1 MISIQ
6 SFIDTYGY
14 VAILV
19 GSFLEGETILVLGGL
34 AAQNGY
40 LDLTY
45 VILTA
50 FIGTLCGDQLFFFL
64 GRWHSDAFLKRRPSW
79 RARVAKAQMLLDRF
93 RTPIILG
100 FRFFY
105 GLRTVTPFVIGMSAV
120 PTVRFVFLNAAGAL
134 IWAITV
140 GIGGYLFG
148 NALEILIGNI
158 KHHQIEVFGV
168 IAALGAGIWIFHIVR
183 RKRYRTRMLRD
194 SKRPE

>member
-34 AAQNGY
+34 AAHSGY
-40 LDLTY
+40 LDLPY

-50 FIGTLCGDQLFFFL
+50 FIGSLCGDQLFFFL

-79 RARVAKAQMLLDRF
+79 RARVAKTQRLLDRF

-100 FRFFY
+100 FRFLY

-120 PTVRFVFLNAAGAL
+120 PTARFVFLNAVGAL
-134 IWAITV
+134 IWAIAV
-140 GIGGYLFG
+140 GTGGYLFG

-158 KHHQIEVFGV
+158 KHHEIKIFSV
-168 IAALGAGIWIFHIVR
+168 IAAMGAVIWIIHMVR
-183 RKRYRTRMLRD
+183 RKRYRKRILLD
-194 SKRPE
+194 SKRPK

>member
-1 MISIQ
+1 MIPIQ

-14 VAILV
+14 AAILV

-34 AAQNGY
+34 AAHSGY
-40 LDLTY
+40 LDLSF

-50 FIGTLCGDQLFFFL
+50 FIGSLCGDQLFFFL

-79 RARVAKAQMLLDRF
+79 CARAAKAQKLLDRF

-105 GLRTVTPFVIGMSAV
+105 GLRTVTPFVIGMSTV

-134 IWAITV
+134 IWAIAV
-140 GIGGYLFG
+140 GTGGYLFG
-148 NALEILIGNI
+148 NALEILMGNI
-158 KHHQIEVFGV
+158 KHHEIRVFGL
-168 IAALGAGIWIFHIVR
+168 IAALGAVIWIIHIVR
-183 RKRYRTRMLRD
+183 RRRYRTRILRD

>member
-34 AAQNGY
+34 AAHSGY
-40 LDLTY
+40 LDLSF
-45 VILTA
+45 VILAA
-50 FIGTLCGDQLFFFL
+50 FIGSLCGDQLFFFL

-79 RARVAKAQMLLDRF
+79 SARVAKAQKLLDRF

-120 PTVRFVFLNAAGAL
+120 PTVRFVFLNAVGAL
-134 IWAITV
+134 IWAIAV
-140 GIGGYLFG
+140 GTGGYLFG

-158 KHHQIEVFGV
+158 KHHEIRVFGV
-168 IAALGAGIWIFHIVR
+168 IAALGAVIWIIHIVR
-183 RKRYRTRMLRD
+183 RKRDRTRIFRA

>member
-1 MISIQ
+1 VISIQ

-14 VAILV
+14 LAIFV

-34 AAQNGY
+34 AAHRGY
-40 LDLTY
+40 LALPY

-64 GRWHSDAFLKRRPSW
+64 GRWHSDAFLKKRPSW
-79 RARVAKAQMLLDRF
+79 CARVEKAQKLLNRF

-148 NALEILIGNI
+148 NALEIFIGNI
-158 KHHQIEVFGV
+158 KNNELKVFGV
-168 IAALGAGIWIFHIVR
+168 IAALGAIIWIFHVVR
-183 RKRYRTRMLRD
+183 RKRYRARLLMD
-194 SKRPE
+194 SKGRE